1 MIELTW
7 GKELCQRAGHND
19 GQLVSLHGSLFQICC
34 GNKECAF
41 EVSNY
46 TADATVPGL
55 RIDPCERL
63 DLAVASLPLDETHV
77 PTCPCC
83 WSSKLRPGICWFG
96 EKLPTD
102 ELSRVERWFQN
113 APRVDLV
120 LVIGTERSP
129 FVKEAIAKGA
139 EVAWLNLFDD
149 NLPDTGGD
157 WYVNGCA
164 SMTLPRLVEAA
175 LR

>member
-1 MIELTW
+1 MELMR
-7 GKELCQRAGHND
+7 GADLCQRAGHND
-19 GQLVSLHGSLFQICC
+19 RQLVSLHGSLFRVCC

-41 EVSNY
+41 EASNY

-55 RIDPCERL
+55 KIDPLEGL
-63 DLAVASLPLDETHV
+63 DHAVATLPLDATHV
-77 PTCPCC
+77 PTCPRCR
-83 WSSKLRPGICWFG
+83 SAKLRPGICWFG
-96 EKLPTD
+96 EKLPSD

-129 FVKEAIAKGA
+129 FVKEAISKGA
-139 EVAWLNLFDD
+139 EVAWLNLFDED
-149 NLPDTGGD
+149 LPETGGD

-164 SMTLPRLVEAA
+164 SMTLPRLVDAA
-175 LR
+175 LQ